1 MAGSESIIGQAL
13 DINNLSFEI
22 NDKRILHDINLKVN
36 IGEFVG
42 LIGPNGAGKTTLLK
56 CINRIN
62 KYRGQVKING
72 QNIDKMNDRNIA
84 REVSIMHQNTT
95 ISFPFPSID
104 VVLMGRYPYKKRF
117 EGDTKEDY
125 SIARKNMEY
134 TKTIEFEHSPI
145 TDMSGGER
153 QRILFSKV
161 LTQDTDLILL
171 DEPTANL
178 DISHQ
183 EQIFKYTRELCD
195 SGRTAIAAIHDLII
209 AAKYCSRLVLL
220 KEGRIIADGTPE
232 EVITAENLSEAYGVN
247 ALVYRNRI
255 TGQLDYY
262 LYGLTKDDKNKKH
275 VHVIGGGGSASG
287 VIRYLFE
294 KGYKVT
300 AGVFT
305 HGDSDLQCAQIYDI
319 DYVTCKPFSEISQDA
334 FDENVEMIKN
344 SDFAVLCNMPF
355 GVLNIK
361 NLEAAKSA
369 ANLIII
375 EDESPESRDYTGG
388 EALEIYNTLKE
399 NSVVTNSA
407 RLHEVL

>member
-1 MAGSESIIGQAL
+1 MPESQPKVRQAL
-13 DINNLSFEI
+13 DIKGLSFEI
-22 NDKRILHDINLKVN
+22 NEKYILHDINLKIN
-36 IGEFVG
+36 KGEFVG
-42 LIGPNGAGKTTLLK
+42 FIGPNGAGKTTLLK

-62 KYRGQVKING
+62 KYKGQVKINDRNMEG
-72 QNIDKMNDRNIA
+72 MNDREIA

-104 VVLMGRYPYKKRF
+104 IVLMGRYPYKKRF
-117 EGDTKEDY
+117 EPDTKEDY
-125 SIARKNMEY
+125 DIAKRNMEY
-134 TKTIEFEHSPI
+134 TGTIKFEHSPI
-145 TDMSGGER
+145 TEVSGGER

-171 DEPTANL
+171 DEPTSSL

-220 KEGRIIADGTPE
+220 KDGRIIADGTPE
-232 EVITAENLSEAYGVN
+232 EVMTAENLSKAYGVN
-247 ALVYRNRI
+247 ALVYKNRI
-255 TGQLDYY
+255 TGQLDFYI
-262 LYGLTKDDKNKKH
+262 YGLSRNKIKKH

-287 VIRYLFE
+287 VIRYLFV

-300 AGVFT
+300 AGVFA
-305 HGDSDLQCAQIYDI
+305 HGDSDLQCAQTYGI
-319 DYVTCKPFSEISQDA
+319 DCVACKPFSEIGQEA
-334 FDENVEMIKN
+334 FDENIELIKKA
-344 SDFAVLCNMPF
+344 DFTVLCNMPF

-369 ANLIII
+369 GNLIII
-375 EDESPESRDYTGG
+375 EDDSPESRDYTGG
-388 EALEIYNTLKE
+388 KALEDYYALKD
-399 NSVVTNSA
+399 NSIVTTSA